1 MENYV
6 NFDRQD
12 IGQTSLAEALSCL
25 SRIHGN
31 KHLWKYAIISI
42 HNALQCY
49 LSIALRGGSGIDTW
63 KKSHAKKWLKAYD
76 ECVEKEGLKA
86 LPDVQLDYFM
96 ELYDKL
102 FTNKPSEERGLI
114 NWLNETRNEFIHF
127 NSDSFAVDELSMLA
141 AFTQALED
149 IQETQNL
156 SNGIFFYNDEQKD
169 AFTSSFNEL
178 TYQLEKLNKSMQP
191 TANAAA
197 D

>member
-1 MENYV
+1 M
-6 NFDRQD
+6 
-12 IGQTSLAEALSCL
+12 GQTSLDEALSCL
-25 SRIHGN
+25 SRIHDN

-63 KKSHAKKWLKAYD
+63 KRSYAKKWLKAYD
-76 ECVEKEGLKA
+76 ECVRTEELKA

-102 FTNKPSEERGLI
+102 FKSKPSEERDLI

-141 AFTQALED
+141 AFEQALED

-169 AFTSSFNEL
+169 AFTSSCNKL
-178 TYQLEKLNKSMQP
+178 TCQLKKLNKSMQP
-191 TANAAA
+191 TANAAS